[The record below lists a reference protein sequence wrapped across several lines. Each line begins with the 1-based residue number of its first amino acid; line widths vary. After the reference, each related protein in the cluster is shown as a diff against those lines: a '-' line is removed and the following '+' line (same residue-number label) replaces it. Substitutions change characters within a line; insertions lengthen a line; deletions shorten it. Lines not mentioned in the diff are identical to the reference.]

1 MNRLRLC
8 IFFLF
13 PCKHHFCSNLQLFFG
28 QYESI
33 LSKTRFVCY
42 KIYAFLAHKRV
53 SDGFTGHAI
62 ALQIPALSQE
72 YVVQVYWHTGVIQI
86 TFTNKKDSL
95 KMEHTLGQVA
105 QIAALIVAIF
115 YLLLALSGLFNLYL
129 RYNDNLTIDRE
140 DVQALARSSGN
151 ALLLAGVAGLFNYLS
166 FFSGISV
173 LLCGLVFFQ
182 ILKIKGLLK
191 ILERQ

>member
-1 MNRLRLC
+1 
-8 IFFLF
+8 
-13 PCKHHFCSNLQLFFG
+13 
-28 QYESI
+28 
-33 LSKTRFVCY
+33 
-42 KIYAFLAHKRV
+42 
-53 SDGFTGHAI
+53 
-62 ALQIPALSQE
+62 
-72 YVVQVYWHTGVIQI
+72 
-86 TFTNKKDSL
+86 
-95 KMEHTLGQVA
+95 MEHTLGQVA

-140 DVQALARSSGN
+140 DVQALARSSGY